1 MAFKH
6 AKKKQTDYNIG
17 GKAISDT
24 AIPLYQKNLTR
35 MDEYLSDPTARQDM
49 YLNKYYGADNVDQSD
64 FLRNYKRAMGQTTA
78 NNYSATNGGYSSSGQ
93 RAYDDN
99 QRYWNDYAS
108 RLRSQGVTD
117 SYNMANQDYQ
127 NMVDANRPYFNAYS
141 LGEAYSNVDQYN
153 DAVNKANGNWYS
165 GVMSSVGKG
174 LQAIPNPW
182 TQAIG
187 AGLSAAGSLTNN
199 GAEDLLN
206 SMNSSGNI
214 RGGEGGSSNKLGGAF
229 QNGYEGIGTL
239 INDWKTGTQKYYPK
253 WAGGKGI
260 QPQKVNTGGGSL
272 FSSNNPWTATV
283 RR

>member
-78 NNYSATNGGYSSSGQ
+78 NNYSATTGGYSSSGQ

-108 RLRSQGVTD
+108 RLRNQGVAN

-127 NMVDANRPYFNAYS
+127 NMVGANSSYQNAYS
-141 LGEAYSNVDQYN
+141 LGKAYSDIDQYN
-153 DAVNKANGNWYS
+153 DAVNKANSNWYS

-187 AGLSAAGSLTNN
+187 AGLSVAGSLTNN

-206 SMNSSGNI
+206 SMSSSGDI
-214 RGGEGGSSNKLGGAF
+214 RSGEAGSSNELGGAF
-229 QNGYEGIGTL
+229 QKGYEGIGTL
-239 INDWKTGTQKYYPK
+239 INDWKTGNKKYYPK
-253 WAGGKGI
+253 WAGGKGV
-260 QPQKVNTGGGSL
+260 QPQKVNTGGGL
-272 FSSNNPWTATV
+272 FSSNDPWTAKV
-283 RR
+283 RG

>member
-24 AIPLYQKNLTR
+24 AIPLHQKNLIR

-64 FLRNYKRAMGQTTA
+64 FLRNFRRAMGQTTA
-78 NNYSATNGGYSSSGQ
+78 NNYSATTGGYSSSGQ

-108 RLRSQGVTD
+108 RLRNQGVTN

-127 NMVDANRPYFNAYS
+127 NMMGANSSYQNAYN
-141 LGEAYSNVDQYN
+141 LGKAYSDVDQYN
-153 DAVNKANGNWYS
+153 DAVNKANSNWYS

-206 SMNSSGNI
+206 SMNSSGDI
-214 RGGEGGSSNKLGGAF
+214 RGGEGGSSNDLGGAF
-229 QNGYEGIGTL
+229 QKGYEGIGTL
-239 INDWKTGTQKYYPK
+239 INDWKTDNKKYFPK

-260 QPQKVNTGGGSL
+260 QVQKVNTGGSSL
-272 FSSNNPWTATV
+272 FSSNDPWTATV

>member
-24 AIPLYQKNLTR
+24 SIPLYQKNLTR

-49 YLNKYYGADNVDQSD
+49 YLDKYYGADNVDQSD

-78 NNYSATNGGYSSSGQ
+78 NNYSATAGGYSSSGQ

-108 RLRSQGVTD
+108 RLRNQGVAN
-117 SYNMANQDYQ
+117 SYSMANQDYQ
-127 NMVDANRPYFNAYS
+127 NMVGANSSYLNAYS
-141 LGEAYSNVDQYN
+141 LGKAYSDVDQYN
-153 DAVNKANGNWYS
+153 DAVNKANSNWYS

-206 SMNSSGNI
+206 SMNSSGDI
-214 RGGEGGSSNKLGGAF
+214 RGGEGSSSDDLAGAF
-229 QNGYEGIGTL
+229 QKGYEGIGTL
-239 INDWKTGTQKYYPK
+239 INDWKTGTKKYYPK

-260 QPQKVNTGGGSL
+260 QPQKVNTGGGL
-272 FSSNNPWTATV
+272 FSSNDPWTATV

>member
-49 YLNKYYGADNVDQSD
+49 YLDKYYGADNVDQSD

-78 NNYSATNGGYSSSGQ
+78 NNYSATAGGYSSSGQ

-108 RLRSQGVTD
+108 RLRNQGVTN

-127 NMVDANRPYFNAYS
+127 NMVGANSSYQNAYS
-141 LGEAYSNVDQYN
+141 LGKAYSDIDQYN
-153 DAVNKANGNWYS
+153 DMVNQANSRWYTGLMDTLGDAGLSS
-165 GVMSSVGKG
+165 G
-174 LQAIPNPW
+174 NPW
-182 TQAIG
+182 GMAIG
-187 AGLSAAGSLTNN
+187 AALKGGAAALGTDAADQLSAMNGTGSTSQ
-199 GAEDLLN
+199 GSREA
-206 SMNSSGNI
+206 SS
-214 RGGEGGSSNKLGGAF
+214 SSDLGGAF
-229 QNGYEGIGTL
+229 QQGWTGINTL
-239 INDWKTGTQKYYPK
+239 VNDWKTGNKKYYPK

-260 QPQKVNTGGGSL
+260 QPQKVNTGGL
-272 FSSNNPWTATV
+272 FSSNDPWAAKV
-283 RR
+283 RG

>member
-6 AKKKQTDYNIG
+6 AKKKQTDYNMG

-24 AIPLYQKNLTR
+24 AIPLHQKNLTR
-35 MDEYLSDPTARQDM
+35 MDEYLSDPSARQDM
-49 YLNKYYGADNVDQSD
+49 YLDKYYGSDNVDQSD
-64 FLRNYKRAMGQTTA
+64 FLRNYKRAMAQTTA
-78 NNYSATNGGYSSSGQ
+78 NNYSATSGGYSSSGQ

-99 QRYWNDYAS
+99 QRGWNDYAA
-108 RLRSQGVTD
+108 RLRNQGITN

-127 NMVDANRPYFNAYS
+127 NMVGANSSYQDAYS
-141 LGEAYSNVDQYN
+141 LGKAYSDVDQYN
-153 DAVNKANGNWYS
+153 DAVNKANSNWYS

-187 AGLSAAGSLTNN
+187 AGLSAAGSLTDN

-206 SMNSSGNI
+206 SMNKSGNI
-214 RGGEGGSSNKLGGAF
+214 RGGEGGSSDDLAEAF
-229 QNGYEGIGTL
+229 KTGYEGIGTL
-239 INDWKTGTQKYYPK
+239 INDWKSGNKKYYPK

-260 QPQKVNTGGGSL
+260 QANKVNTGSSL
-272 FSSNNPWTATV
+272 FSSSNPWTAKIGG
-283 RR
+283 

>member
-78 NNYSATNGGYSSSGQ
+78 NNYSATTGGYSSSGQ

-108 RLRSQGVTD
+108 RLRNQGVTN

-127 NMVDANRPYFNAYS
+127 NMMGANSSYLNAYG
-141 LGEAYSNVDQYN
+141 LGKAYSDVDQYN
-153 DAVNKANGNWYS
+153 DAVNKANSNWYS

-206 SMNSSGNI
+206 SMNSSGDI
-214 RGGEGGSSNKLGGAF
+214 RGGEGGSSNELGGAF
-229 QNGYEGIGTL
+229 QKGWEGIGTL
-239 INDWKTGTQKYYPK
+239 VNDWKTGNKKYYPK

-260 QPQKVNTGGGSL
+260 QPQKVNTGGSL
-272 FSSNNPWTATV
+272 FSSNDPWTAKV
-283 RR
+283 GG

>member
-49 YLNKYYGADNVDQSD
+49 YMNKYYGADNVDQSD
-64 FLRNYKRAMGQTTA
+64 FLTNYKRAMGQTTA

-108 RLRSQGVTD
+108 RLRNQGIAN
-117 SYNMANQDYQ
+117 SYSMANQDYQ
-127 NMVDANRPYFNAYS
+127 NMVGANSSYLNAYG
-141 LGEAYSNVDQYN
+141 LGKAYSDVDQYN
-153 DAVNKANGNWYS
+153 DAVNKANSNWYS

-206 SMNSSGNI
+206 SMNSSVDI
-214 RGGEGGSSNKLGGAF
+214 RGGKGGSSNELGGAF
-229 QNGYEGIGTL
+229 QKGYEGIGTL
-239 INDWKTGTQKYYPK
+239 INDWKTGTKKYYPK

-272 FSSNNPWTATV
+272 FSSNDPWTAKV
-283 RR
+283 GG

>member
-78 NNYSATNGGYSSSGQ
+78 NNYSATTGGYSSSGQ

-108 RLRSQGVTD
+108 RLRDQGVTN
-117 SYNMANQDYQ
+117 SYNMANNDYQ
-127 NMVDANRPYFNAYS
+127 NMVSANSSYQNAYN
-141 LGEAYSNVDQYN
+141 LGKAYSDVDQYN
-153 DAVNKANGNWYS
+153 DAVNKANSNWYS

-206 SMNSSGNI
+206 SMNSSGDI
-214 RGGEGGSSNKLGGAF
+214 RGGEGGSSNELGGAF
-229 QNGYEGIGTL
+229 QKGYEGIATL
-239 INDWKTGTQKYYPK
+239 INDWKTGTKKYYPK

-260 QPQKVNTGGGSL
+260 QPQKVNTGGSL
-272 FSSNNPWTATV
+272 FSSNDPWTATV

>member
-78 NNYSATNGGYSSSGQ
+78 NNYSATTGGYSSSGQ

-108 RLRSQGVTD
+108 RLRNQGVTN

-127 NMVDANRPYFNAYS
+127 NMVGANSSYQNAYN
-141 LGEAYSNVDQYN
+141 LGRAYSDVDQYN
-153 DAVNKANGNWYS
+153 DAVNKANSNWYS

-206 SMNSSGNI
+206 SMNSSGDI
-214 RGGEGGSSNKLGGAF
+214 RGGSSNELGGAF
-229 QNGYEGIGTL
+229 QKGYEGIGTL
-239 INDWKTGTQKYYPK
+239 INDWKTDNKKYYPK

-260 QPQKVNTGGGSL
+260 QPQKVNTGGL
-272 FSSNNPWTATV
+272 FSSNDPWTATV

>member
-49 YLNKYYGADNVDQSD
+49 YMNKYYGADNVDQSD
-64 FLRNYKRAMGQTTA
+64 FLTNYKRAMGQTTA

-108 RLRSQGVTD
+108 RLRNQGIAN

-127 NMVDANRPYFNAYS
+127 NMVGANSSYLNAYG
-141 LGEAYSNVDQYN
+141 LGKAYSDVDQYN
-153 DAVNKANGNWYS
+153 DAVNKANSNWYS

-206 SMNSSGNI
+206 SMNSSVDI
-214 RGGEGGSSNKLGGAF
+214 RGGKGGSSNELGGAF
-229 QNGYEGIGTL
+229 QKGYEGIGTL
-239 INDWKTGTQKYYPK
+239 INDWKTGTKKYYPK

-260 QPQKVNTGGGSL
+260 QPQKVNIGGGSL
-272 FSSNNPWTATV
+272 FSSNDPWTAKV
-283 RR
+283 GG

>member
-78 NNYSATNGGYSSSGQ
+78 NNYSATTGGYSSSGQ

-108 RLRSQGVTD
+108 RLRNQGIAN
-117 SYNMANQDYQ
+117 SYTMANQDYQ
-127 NMVDANRPYFNAYS
+127 NMMGANSSYQNAYS
-141 LGEAYSNVDQYN
+141 LGKAYSDVDQYN
-153 DAVNKANGNWYS
+153 DAVNKANSNWYS

-206 SMNSSGNI
+206 SMNSSGDI
-214 RGGEGGSSNKLGGAF
+214 RGGEGGSSNELGGAF
-229 QNGYEGIGTL
+229 QKGYEGIATL
-239 INDWKTGTQKYYPK
+239 INDWKTGNKKYYPK

-260 QPQKVNTGGGSL
+260 QPQKVNTGVGL
-272 FSSNNPWTATV
+272 FSSNDPWTAKV
-283 RR
+283 GG

>member
-78 NNYSATNGGYSSSGQ
+78 NNYSATAGGYSSSGQ

-108 RLRSQGVTD
+108 RLRNQGILN
-117 SYNMANQDYQ
+117 SYSMANQDYQ
-127 NMVDANRPYFNAYS
+127 NMVGANSSYQNAYS
-141 LGEAYSNVDQYN
+141 LGKAYSDIDQYN
-153 DAVNKANGNWYS
+153 DAVNKANSNWYS

-206 SMNSSGNI
+206 SMNSSGGI
-214 RGGEGGSSNKLGGAF
+214 RSGEGGSSNDLGGAF
-229 QNGYEGIGTL
+229 QKGYEGIGTL
-239 INDWKTGTQKYYPK
+239 INDWKTDNKKYFPK

-260 QPQKVNTGGGSL
+260 QPQKVGG
-272 FSSNNPWTATV
+272 
-283 RR
+283 

>member
-24 AIPLYQKNLTR
+24 AIPLHQKNLTR

-64 FLRNYKRAMGQTTA
+64 FLRNYKRAMEQTTA
-78 NNYSATNGGYSSSGQ
+78 NNYSATTGGYSSSGQ

-99 QRYWNDYAS
+99 QRYWNDEAA
-108 RLRSQGVTD
+108 RLRRQGVAN
-117 SYNMANQDYQ
+117 SYSMANQDYQ
-127 NMVDANRPYFNAYS
+127 NMVGANSSYQNAYS
-141 LGEAYSNVDQYN
+141 LGKAYSDVDQYN
-153 DAVNKANGNWYS
+153 DAVNKANSNWYS

-187 AGLSAAGSLTNN
+187 AGLSVAGSLTNN

-206 SMNSSGNI
+206 SMNSSGDI
-214 RGGEGGSSNKLGGAF
+214 RGGKGGSSNELGGAF
-229 QNGYEGIGTL
+229 QKGYEGIGTL
-239 INDWKTGTQKYYPK
+239 INDWKTDNKKYFPK

-260 QPQKVNTGGGSL
+260 QVQKVNTGGSSL
-272 FSSNNPWTATV
+272 FSSNDPWTAKV
-283 RR
+283 GG

>member
-1 MAFKH
+1 MAFKRS
-6 AKKKQTDYNIG
+6 KKKQTDYNIG

-24 AIPLYQKNLTR
+24 SIPLYQKNLTR

-78 NNYSATNGGYSSSGQ
+78 NNYSATTGGYSSSGQ

-108 RLRSQGVTD
+108 RLRNQGVTN
-117 SYNMANQDYQ
+117 SYSMANQDYQ
-127 NMVDANRPYFNAYS
+127 NMVGANDSYLNAYR
-141 LGEAYSNVDQYN
+141 LGKAYSDVDQYN
-153 DAVNKANGNWYS
+153 DAVNKANSNWYS

-206 SMNSSGNI
+206 SMNSSGGI
-214 RGGEGGSSNKLGGAF
+214 RSGEGGSSNDLGGAF
-229 QNGYEGIGTL
+229 QKGYEGIGTL
-239 INDWKTGTQKYYPK
+239 INDWKSDNKKYYPK

-260 QPQKVNTGGGSL
+260 QPQKVNTGGGL
-272 FSSNNPWTATV
+272 FSSNDPWTAKV
-283 RR
+283 RG

>member
-78 NNYSATNGGYSSSGQ
+78 NNYSATTGGYSSSGQ

-108 RLRSQGVTD
+108 RLRDQGVAN
-117 SYNMANQDYQ
+117 SYSMANQDYQ
-127 NMVDANRPYFNAYS
+127 NMIGANSSYLNAYG
-141 LGEAYSNVDQYN
+141 LGKAYSDVDQYN
-153 DAVNKANGNWYS
+153 DAVNKANSNWYS

-182 TQAIG
+182 TKAIG
-187 AGLSAAGSLTNN
+187 AGLSVAGSLTNN

-206 SMNSSGNI
+206 SMNSSGGI
-214 RGGEGGSSNKLGGAF
+214 RSGEGGSSNDLGGAF
-229 QNGYEGIGTL
+229 QKGYEGIGTL
-239 INDWKTGTQKYYPK
+239 INDWKSDNKKYYPK

-260 QPQKVNTGGGSL
+260 QVQKVGG
-272 FSSNNPWTATV
+272 
-283 RR
+283 

>member
-49 YLNKYYGADNVDQSD
+49 YLDKYYGANNVDQSD

-78 NNYSATNGGYSSSGQ
+78 NNYSATSGGYSSSGQ

-99 QRYWNDYAS
+99 QRYWNDEAA
-108 RLRSQGVTD
+108 RLRNQGVTS

-127 NMVDANRPYFNAYS
+127 NMVGANSSYLNAYG
-141 LGEAYSNVDQYN
+141 LGKAYSDVDQYN
-153 DAVNKANGNWYS
+153 DAVNKANSNWYS

-187 AGLSAAGSLTNN
+187 AGLSAAGSLTDN

-206 SMNSSGNI
+206 SMNSSGSAAGNI
-214 RGGEGGSSNKLGGAF
+214 RSGEGGSSNDLGSAF
-229 QNGYEGIGTL
+229 QTGYTGIATL
-239 INDWKTGTQKYYPK
+239 INDWKTGNKKYYPK

-260 QPQKVNTGGGSL
+260 SPQKVNVAGGQ
-272 FSSNNPWTATV
+272 
-283 RR
+283 

>member
-78 NNYSATNGGYSSSGQ
+78 NNYSATVGGYSSSGQ

-108 RLRSQGVTD
+108 RLRNQGVAN
-117 SYNMANQDYQ
+117 SYSMANQDYQ
-127 NMVDANRPYFNAYS
+127 NMVGANSSYLNAYG
-141 LGEAYSNVDQYN
+141 LGKAYSDVDQYN
-153 DAVNKANGNWYS
+153 DAVNKANSNWYS

-206 SMNSSGNI
+206 SMNGSGDI
-214 RGGEGGSSNKLGGAF
+214 RGGEGGSSNELGGAF
-229 QNGYEGIGTL
+229 QKGYEGIGTL
-239 INDWKTGTQKYYPK
+239 INDWKTDNKKYFPK

-260 QPQKVNTGGGSL
+260 QVQKVNTGGL
-272 FSSNNPWTATV
+272 FSSNDPWTAKV
-283 RR
+283 RG

>member
-49 YLNKYYGADNVDQSD
+49 YLNKYYGANNVDQSD

-78 NNYSATNGGYSSSGQ
+78 NNYSATTGGYSSSGQ

-108 RLRSQGVTD
+108 RLRNQGVTN

-127 NMVDANRPYFNAYS
+127 NMVGANSSYQNAYS
-141 LGEAYSNVDQYN
+141 LGKAYSDIDQYN
-153 DAVNKANGNWYS
+153 DMVNQANSRWYTGLMDTLGDAGISS
-165 GVMSSVGKG
+165 G
-174 LQAIPNPW
+174 NPW
-182 TQAIG
+182 GMAIG
-187 AGLSAAGSLTNN
+187 AALKGGAATLGTDAADQLSAMNGAGSTSQ
-199 GAEDLLN
+199 GSREA
-206 SMNSSGNI
+206 SSP
-214 RGGEGGSSNKLGGAF
+214 SNLGGAF
-229 QNGYEGIGTL
+229 QKGYEGIATL
-239 INDWKTGTQKYYPK
+239 INDWKTGTKKYYPK

-260 QPQKVNTGGGSL
+260 QPQKVGG
-272 FSSNNPWTATV
+272 
-283 RR
+283 

>member
-35 MDEYLSDPTARQDM
+35 MDDYLSDPTARQDM
-49 YLNKYYGADNVDQSD
+49 YFGKYFNADNVDQSD

-78 NNYSATNGGYSSSGQ
+78 NNYSATSGGYSSSGQ

-99 QRYWNDYAS
+99 QRYWNDEAA
-108 RLRSQGVTD
+108 RLRNRGITS

-127 NMVDANRPYFNAYS
+127 NMVGANSSYLNAYG
-141 LGEAYSNVDQYN
+141 LGKAYSDVDQYN
-153 DAVNKANGNWYS
+153 DAVNKANNNWYS

-206 SMNSSGNI
+206 SMNSSGSAAGNV
-214 RGGEGGSSNKLGGAF
+214 RSGEGGSSDELGGAF
-229 QNGYEGIGTL
+229 QKGWEGIGTL
-239 INDWKTGTQKYYPK
+239 INDWKTGNKKYYPK
-253 WAGGKGI
+253 WVGGKGI
-260 QPQKVNTGGGSL
+260 QPQKVNIAGGQ
-272 FSSNNPWTATV
+272 
-283 RR
+283 

>member
-78 NNYSATNGGYSSSGQ
+78 NNYSATTGGYSSSGQ

-108 RLRSQGVTD
+108 RLRNQGVVN
-117 SYNMANQDYQ
+117 SYNMANHDYQ
-127 NMVDANRPYFNAYS
+127 NMVGANSSYQNAYS
-141 LGEAYSNVDQYN
+141 LGKAYSDVDQYN
-153 DAVNKANGNWYS
+153 DAVNKANSNWYS
-165 GVMSSVGKG
+165 GVMSSVGEG

-182 TQAIG
+182 TKAIG
-187 AGLSAAGSLTNN
+187 AGLSVAGSLTNN

-214 RGGEGGSSNKLGGAF
+214 RGGEGGSSNELGGAF
-229 QNGYEGIGTL
+229 QKGYEGIGTL
-239 INDWKTGTQKYYPK
+239 INDWKTGTKKYYPK

-260 QPQKVNTGGGSL
+260 QPQKVNTGGL
-272 FSSNNPWTATV
+272 FSSNDPWTAKV
-283 RR
+283 RG

>member
-78 NNYSATNGGYSSSGQ
+78 NNYSATTGGYSSSGQ

-108 RLRSQGVTD
+108 RLRNQGVTN
-117 SYNMANQDYQ
+117 SYSMANQDYQ
-127 NMVDANRPYFNAYS
+127 NMVGANDSYLNAYR
-141 LGEAYSNVDQYN
+141 LGKAYSDVDQYN
-153 DAVNKANGNWYS
+153 DAVNKANSNWYS

-206 SMNSSGNI
+206 SMNSSGGI
-214 RGGEGGSSNKLGGAF
+214 RSGEGGSSNDLGGAF
-229 QNGYEGIGTL
+229 QKGYEGIGTL
-239 INDWKTGTQKYYPK
+239 INDWKSDNKKYYPK

-260 QPQKVNTGGGSL
+260 QVQKVGG
-272 FSSNNPWTATV
+272 
-283 RR
+283 

>member
-78 NNYSATNGGYSSSGQ
+78 NNYSATTGGYSSSGQ

-108 RLRSQGVTD
+108 RLRNQGVTN

-127 NMVDANRPYFNAYS
+127 NMVGANSSYLNAYG
-141 LGEAYSNVDQYN
+141 LGKAYSDVDQYN
-153 DAVNKANGNWYS
+153 DAVNKANSNWYS

-182 TQAIG
+182 TKAIG

-206 SMNSSGNI
+206 SMNSSGGI
-214 RGGEGGSSNKLGGAF
+214 RGGEGGSSNDLGGAF
-229 QNGYEGIGTL
+229 QKGYEGIGTL
-239 INDWKTGTQKYYPK
+239 INDWKTDNKKYFPK

-260 QPQKVNTGGGSL
+260 QVQKVNTGGSL
-272 FSSNNPWTATV
+272 SSSNDPWTAKV
-283 RR
+283 GG